1 MKTKQLTEY
10 LALAGV
16 PDGLQAH
23 QQRMTWTPDADALL
37 MRLRHEHQI
46 KDLAAIFGCSK
57 QVVSERIA
65 KLRRAAVRQA
75 GADLMRA
82 WT

>member
-1 MKTKQLTEY
+1 MLKQEPTSR
-10 LALAGV
+10 GV
-16 PDGLQAH
+16 GILGLQAGEEVK
-23 QQRMTWTPDADALL
+23 WTPDADALL
-37 MRLRHEHQI
+37 MRLRHEHQL

-75 GADLMRA
+75 GAELMGVWA
-82 WT
+82 

>member
-1 MKTKQLTEY
+1 MKAKQLAEC
-10 LALAGV
+10 LSLAGV
-16 PDGLQAH
+16 PDGLHA
-23 QQRMTWTPDADALL
+23 QRMTWTAASDALL
-37 MRLRHEHQI
+37 MRLRHEHQL

-75 GADLMRA
+75 GAELMGVWA
-82 WT
+82 

>member
-1 MKTKQLTEY
+1 M
-10 LALAGV
+10 
-16 PDGLQAH
+16 GLSCCADA
-23 QQRMTWTPDADALL
+23 QRMTWTAASDALL
-37 MRLRHEHQI
+37 MRLQHEHQL

>member
-1 MKTKQLTEY
+1 MKTKQLTDW

-16 PDGLQAH
+16 PDGLHA
-23 QQRMTWTPDADALL
+23 QRMTWTAASDALL
-37 MRLRHEHQI
+37 MRLRHEHQL

-75 GADLMRA
+75 GADLMGA

>member
-1 MKTKQLTEY
+1 M
-10 LALAGV
+10 
-16 PDGLQAH
+16 GLICCADA
-23 QQRMTWTPDADALL
+23 QRMTWTPDADELL
-37 MRLRHEHQI
+37 MRLRHEHQL

-75 GADLMRA
+75 GAELMGVWA
-82 WT
+82 

>member
-1 MKTKQLTEY
+1 MKTKQLTECPS
-10 LALAGV
+10 LAGV
-16 PDGLQAH
+16 PDGLHA
-23 QQRMTWTPDADALL
+23 QRMTWTAANDALL
-37 MRLRHEHQI
+37 MRLRHEHQL

>member
-1 MKTKQLTEY
+1 MK
-10 LALAGV
+10 
-16 PDGLQAH
+16 
-23 QQRMTWTPDADALL
+23 WTPDADALL